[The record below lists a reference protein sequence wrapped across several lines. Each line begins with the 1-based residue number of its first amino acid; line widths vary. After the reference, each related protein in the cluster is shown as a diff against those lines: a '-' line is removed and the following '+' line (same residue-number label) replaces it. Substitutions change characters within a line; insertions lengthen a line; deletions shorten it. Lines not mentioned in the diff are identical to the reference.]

1 MTVQF
6 YKAGCG
12 DAARITFLDKN
23 GVWRHIF
30 IDSGYERTFREYL
43 FEEIKNINSTGEFID
58 LWIISHIH
66 DDHIGGACTY
76 VNAIVKKKAVDI
88 VKNWMFNAPRRPE
101 AVFLGASSSEPKS
114 IGQGDVLTSFLI
126 SSGKLQDR
134 PATQDLDTFYVGDL
148 KITLLSPS
156 LEGIDALREKY
167 SKKIPLEKSEKIT
180 ASVASSAKMRDYF
193 KKSVDFN
200 LDLFQEDSNLE
211 NGSSIALLTEYPGL
225 TILWLAD
232 SHPSIVANRLNKMG
246 WSAKKKLRC
255 DIVKVSHHGSAG
267 NNSDALYDCI
277 DCSTYIMSVDG
288 KNIHGLPT
296 KQCMLR
302 ILQNKNRDT
311 GHKYTFYFTHDDL
324 ILKSIF
330 AVDGSDIYRDLNF
343 EILYLP
349 AGQSSLMFG

>member
-1 MTVQF
+1 MIVQF

-23 GVWRHIF
+23 SIRRHIF
-30 IDSGYERTFREYL
+30 VDSGYQRTFRDYL
-43 FEEIKNINSTGEFID
+43 FEEIQNINSTGEVID

-66 DDHIGGACTY
+66 DDHIGGAYTY

-88 VKNWMFNAPRRPE
+88 VKNWMFNAPRRAEEVFFDASPSE
-101 AVFLGASSSEPKS
+101 AKS
-114 IGQGDVLTSFLI
+114 IGQGDALTSFLI
-126 SSGKLQDR
+126 SSGKLQDQ
-134 PATQDLDTFYVGDL
+134 PVTQDLDAFYVEDL

-156 LEGIDALREKY
+156 SEGIDALRKKY
-167 SKKIPLEKSEKIT
+167 SEKIPLEKSEKIIT
-180 ASVASSAKMRDYF
+180 SVASSAKMRDYS
-193 KKSVDFN
+193 KKAGDFN

-211 NGSSIALLTEYPGL
+211 NGSSIALLTEYPGS

-232 SHPSIVANRLNKMG
+232 CHPSIVASRLNKMG

-302 ILQNKNRDT
+302 ILLNKNRDMRQ
-311 GHKYTFYFTHDDL
+311 KYSFYFTHDDP

-330 AVDGSDIYRDLNF
+330 VVDGSDIYRDLNF
-343 EILYLP
+343 EISYLS
-349 AGQSSLMFG
+349 AGQSSLIFE